1 MAKSNSSNKK
11 KKLYMAIKNHRL
23 SRLIHG
29 TPSIIGYGR
38 RTRERRRRR
47 CRRRRR
53 HRKIDNLPQWF
64 SGGGLNKYGKLD
76 ANAEGWNEERIE
88 RLLQRTIPQH
98 ELSLPNAPPPQLTVK
113 YLSRQFSCLPYGL
126 YKNLLKQTLDRRP
139 QRIESYFVHQYGHV
153 PPRVR
158 RLLTGSYYGSFFKEH
173 PEAHR
178 LKDENEPLDDREYR
192 HRNITRSP
200 QPGPSGRPP
209 NPPPPAAPP
218 SNLSSLFNF
227 SSFSP
232 ISTPSSS
239 SNELDTLLDTLLKEG
254 ELPYLPSSSSETP
267 PPSTQPFQILP
278 LTSND
283 PPPVTAVEA
292 VQQKKITSA
301 EKSAQELE
309 TILSVAGSSIRSV
322 INELQSPV
330 EPAPI
335 DGPPSSIPIDEQQH
349 PDDRWNDLKEM
360 FRKLEEELNSDPNY
374 ANSGANSGDI
384 ATENLYD
391 DLLNHNNSPLPA
403 PSRRRPHRPTAPPP
417 PITGY
422 VPHKQMKMP
431 VPSVPQQSYIPHKKM
446 PTPPQSYIPHKKM
459 PTPPQSHS
467 VGTSPIP
474 QPPRSHSGTQMDHD
488 LQTHNKIRSV
498 YEDFCKGKTNTRHT
512 THRIMDIVH
521 QVAKDNIR

>member
-1 MAKSNSSNKK
+1 MRDNSK
-11 KKLYMAIKNHRL
+11 KKLYMTIKNHRL

-47 CRRRRR
+47 RR
-53 HRKIDNLPQWF
+53 HNKDNNKMGGGILLQQLF
-64 SGGGLNKYGKLD
+64 SGGGVNKYGKLD
-76 ANAEGWNEERIE
+76 ANAKGWDEERIE
-88 RLLQRTIPQH
+88 RLLQRTIPEH
-98 ELSLPNAPPPQLTVK
+98 ELSLPNEPPPRLTVD
-113 YLSRQFSCLPYGL
+113 YLSKRFGCLPIGL
-126 YKNLLKQTLDRRP
+126 YRNILKQTLDRRP
-139 QRIESYFVHQYGHV
+139 QRIESYFAHQYGSV

-158 RLLTGSYYGSFFKEH
+158 RLLTGSYYGSFFK
-173 PEAHR
+173 PEVH
-178 LKDENEPLDDREYR
+178 KVKEENEPLDEREYR
-192 HRNITRSP
+192 RRYPHRLLSSNNRLSSSP
-200 QPGPSGRPP
+200 QPGPSSAPSG
-209 NPPPPAAPP
+209 PPPPSHAAPP

-239 SNELDTLLDTLLKEG
+239 SNELDTLLETLLKEG
-254 ELPYLPSSSSETP
+254 ELPHLPSSSSDTTPP
-267 PPSTQPFQILP
+267 PPSTPPFQILP

-330 EPAPI
+330 ETAAAEA
-335 DGPPSSIPIDEQQH
+335 SSIPTIDQQQQH
-349 PDDRWNDLKEM
+349 PDERWNDLKDM
-360 FRKLEEELNSDPNY
+360 FKKLEEEVNSDPKYN
-374 ANSGANSGDI
+374 NSGI

-391 DLLNHNNSPLPA
+391 DLLDHNNSPLPP
-403 PSRRRPHRPTAPPP
+403 PSRRRPTAPPP
-417 PITGY
+417 PRITGY
-422 VPHKQMKMP
+422 VPHKKMLEY
-431 VPSVPQQSYIPHKKM
+431 VPHKKM
-446 PTPPQSYIPHKKM
+446 SAAVPQS
-459 PTPPQSHS
+459 SHS
-467 VGTSPIP
+467 DVGTSPMPPPP
-474 QPPRSHSGTQMDHD
+474 QSHSGTQMDHD

-512 THRIMDIVH
+512 THRLMDIVH

>member
-1 MAKSNSSNKK
+1 MAANSNDRKK

-47 CRRRRR
+47 C
-53 HRKIDNLPQWF
+53 HNKNNNKLGGILLQQF
-64 SGGGLNKYGKLD
+64 SGGGFNKYGKLD
-76 ANAEGWNEERIE
+76 ANAKGWDEERIE
-88 RLLQRTIPQH
+88 RLLQRTIPEH
-98 ELSLPNAPPPQLTVK
+98 ELSLPNEPPPRLTVD
-113 YLSRQFSCLPYGL
+113 YLSKRFGCLPIGL
-126 YKNLLKQTLDRRP
+126 YRNILKQTLDRRP
-139 QRIESYFVHQYGHV
+139 QRIESYFAHQYGSV

-158 RLLTGSYYGSFFKEH
+158 RLLTGSYYGSFFK
-173 PEAHR
+173 PEVHK
-178 LKDENEPLDDREYR
+178 LKDENEPLDEREYR
-192 HRNITRSP
+192 RRYPHHLSSNNRLSSSP
-200 QPGPSGRPP
+200 QPGPSSAPSG
-209 NPPPPAAPP
+209 PPPPPHAAPP

-239 SNELDTLLDTLLKEG
+239 NELDTLLETLLQEG
-254 ELPYLPSSSSETP
+254 ELPHLPSSSSSDTTPP
-267 PPSTQPFQILP
+267 PPSTPPFQILP
-278 LTSND
+278 LTSNE

-330 EPAPI
+330 ETAAAEA
-335 DGPPSSIPIDEQQH
+335 SSIPTIDQQQQQH
-349 PDDRWNDLKEM
+349 PDERWNDLKDM
-360 FRKLEEELNSDPNY
+360 FKKLEEEVNSDPKYN
-374 ANSGANSGDI
+374 NSGI

-391 DLLNHNNSPLPA
+391 DLLDHNNSPLPP
-403 PSRRRPHRPTAPPP
+403 PSRRRPTAPPP
-417 PITGY
+417 PRITGY
-422 VPHKQMKMP
+422 VPHKKMP
-431 VPSVPQQSYIPHKKM
+431 EYVPHKKM
-446 PTPPQSYIPHKKM
+446 SAAVPQS
-459 PTPPQSHS
+459 SHS
-467 VGTSPIP
+467 DVGTSPM
-474 QPPRSHSGTQMDHD
+474 PPPTQSHSGTQMDHD

-512 THRIMDIVH
+512 THRLMDIVH

>member
-1 MAKSNSSNKK
+1 MKNNSK

-29 TPSIIGYGR
+29 TPSIIGYGGR

-47 CRRRRR
+47 RRRN
-53 HRKIDNLPQWF
+53 KDNNKMGGILLQQLF
-64 SGGGLNKYGKLD
+64 SGGGFNKYGKLD
-76 ANAEGWNEERIE
+76 ANAKGWDEERIE
-88 RLLQRTIPQH
+88 RLLQRTIPEH
-98 ELSLPNAPPPQLTVK
+98 ELSLPNEPPPRMTVD
-113 YLSRQFSCLPYGL
+113 YLSKRFGCLPIGL
-126 YKNLLKQTLDRRP
+126 YRNILKQTLDRRP
-139 QRIESYFVHQYGHV
+139 QRIESYFAHQYGSV

-158 RLLTGSYYGSFFKEH
+158 RLLTGSYYGSFFK
-173 PEAHR
+173 PEVHK
-178 LKDENEPLDDREYR
+178 LKDENEPLDEREYR
-192 HRNITRSP
+192 RRYPHPLSSNNRLSSSP
-200 QPGPSGRPP
+200 QPGPSSAPSG
-209 NPPPPAAPP
+209 PPPPSHAAPP

-239 SNELDTLLDTLLKEG
+239 NELDTLLETLLQEG
-254 ELPYLPSSSSETP
+254 ELPHLPSSSSDTSP
-267 PPSTQPFQILP
+267 PPPPLTPPFQILP
-278 LTSND
+278 LTSNN

-330 EPAPI
+330 ETAAA
-335 DGPPSSIPIDEQQH
+335 DQQQQH

-360 FRKLEEELNSDPNY
+360 YKNLEEELQSDPNY
-374 ANSGANSGDI
+374 AAATAESSGDI

-391 DLLNHNNSPLPA
+391 DLLEHNTSPLPA
-403 PSRRRPHRPTAPPP
+403 VPSRHRPR
-417 PITGY
+417 ITGY
-422 VPHKQMKMP
+422 VPHKQMVMP
-431 VPSVPQQSYIPHKKM
+431 QMYIPHKKM
-446 PTPPQSYIPHKKM
+446 PTV
-459 PTPPQSHS
+459 PQSHS
-467 VGTSPIP
+467 VGTSPMAPPP
-474 QPPRSHSGTQMDHD
+474 QSHSGTQMDHD
-488 LQTHNKIRSV
+488 LQTHNKIQSV

-512 THRIMDIVH
+512 THRLMDIVH

>member
-1 MAKSNSSNKK
+1 MTKNNSSNKK
-11 KKLYMAIKNHRL
+11 KTLYMAIKNHRL

-47 CRRRRR
+47 RR
-53 HRKIDNLPQWF
+53 HRKIDSLPQWF
-64 SGGGLNKYGKLD
+64 SGGGFNKYGKLD
-76 ANAEGWNEERIE
+76 ANAKGWDEERIE
-88 RLLQRTIPQH
+88 RLLQRTIPEH

-126 YKNLLKQTLDRRP
+126 YKNLLNQTLDRRP
-139 QRIESYFVHQYGHV
+139 QRIESYFIHQYGHV

-192 HRNITRSP
+192 HRNINRSP

-267 PPSTQPFQILP
+267 PPSTPPFQILP

-330 EPAPI
+330 ETVAAAE
-335 DGPPSSIPIDEQQH
+335 SSVSPMEEQQH
-349 PDDRWNDLKEM
+349 SS
-360 FRKLEEELNSDPNY
+360 NS
-374 ANSGANSGDI
+374 SSSSKKCSI
-384 ATENLYD
+384 M
-391 DLLNHNNSPLPA
+391 
-403 PSRRRPHRPTAPPP
+403 RRRTAA
-417 PITGY
+417 
-422 VPHKQMKMP
+422 V
-431 VPSVPQQSYIPHKKM
+431 V
-446 PTPPQSYIPHKKM
+446 
-459 PTPPQSHS
+459 
-467 VGTSPIP
+467 
-474 QPPRSHSGTQMDHD
+474 
-488 LQTHNKIRSV
+488 
-498 YEDFCKGKTNTRHT
+498 
-512 THRIMDIVH
+512 
-521 QVAKDNIR
+521 

>member
-1 MAKSNSSNKK
+1 
-11 KKLYMAIKNHRL
+11 MAIKNHRL

-38 RTRERRRRR
+38 RTRERRRS
-47 CRRRRR
+47 RRRRR
-53 HRKIDNLPQWF
+53 RKIDDIQPQQF
-64 SGGGLNKYGKLD
+64 SGGGFTRYGKLD
-76 ANAEGWNEERIE
+76 ADAKGWDEERIG
-88 RLLQRTIPQH
+88 RLLQRNIPEH
-98 ELSLPNAPPPQLTVK
+98 ELSLPNEPPPQLTVK
-113 YLSRQFSCLPYGL
+113 YLSKHFSCLPYGL

-139 QRIESYFVHQYGHV
+139 QRIENYFIHQYEHV

-158 RLLTGSYYGSFFKEH
+158 RLLTGSYYGSFFKAH

-178 LKDENEPLDDREYR
+178 LKDENEPLDEREYR
-192 HRNITRSP
+192 RHH
-200 QPGPSGRPP
+200 
-209 NPPPPAAPP
+209 PPPAPTQPHAPAAAP
-218 SNLSSLFNF
+218 SSNLSSLFNF

-232 ISTPSSS
+232 ISAAPTPSSDRI
-239 SNELDTLLDTLLKEG
+239 ELDTLLDTLLEEG
-254 ELPYLPSSSSETP
+254 ELPHLPSSSSETTTP
-267 PPSTQPFQILP
+267 PIPHSPPFQILP

-283 PPPVTAVEA
+283 PPPATAVEA

-335 DGPPSSIPIDEQQH
+335 DAAPSSIPIDQQQH

-360 FRKLEEELNSDPNY
+360 FKKLEEELNSDPSY
-374 ANSGANSGDI
+374 AAANSGGM

-391 DLLNHNNSPLPA
+391 DLLDHNNSPLPPTP
-403 PSRRRPHRPTAPPP
+403 PSRHRPTRPTAPPP
-417 PITGY
+417 RITGY
-422 VPHKQMKMP
+422 VPHKQMTTMP
-431 VPSVPQQSYIPHKKM
+431 APS
-446 PTPPQSYIPHKKM
+446 PQSYIPHKKM
-459 PTPPQSHS
+459 SVGTSPMRPPQSHS
-467 VGTSPIP
+467 VASSPMP
-474 QPPRSHSGTQMDHD
+474 QPQVKQHGTQMDHD

>member
-1 MAKSNSSNKK
+1 MRDNSK
-11 KKLYMAIKNHRL
+11 KKLYMTIKNHRL

-47 CRRRRR
+47 RR
-53 HRKIDNLPQWF
+53 HNKDNNKMGGGILLQQLF
-64 SGGGLNKYGKLD
+64 SGGGFNKYGTLD
-76 ANAEGWNEERIE
+76 ANAKGWDEERIE
-88 RLLQRTIPQH
+88 RLLQRTIPEH
-98 ELSLPNAPPPQLTVK
+98 ELSLPNEPPPRMTLD
-113 YLSRQFSCLPYGL
+113 YLSKRFGCLPIGL
-126 YKNLLKQTLDRRP
+126 YRNILKQTLDRRP
-139 QRIESYFVHQYGHV
+139 QRIESYFAHQYGSV

-158 RLLTGSYYGSFFKEH
+158 RLLTGSYYGSFFK
-173 PEAHR
+173 PEVHK
-178 LKDENEPLDDREYR
+178 LKDENEPLDEREYR
-192 HRNITRSP
+192 RRYPHRLSSNNRLSSSP
-200 QPGPSGRPP
+200 QPGPSSAPTGRPP
-209 NPPPPAAPP
+209 PPSHAAPP

-239 SNELDTLLDTLLKEG
+239 NELDTLLETLLQEG
-254 ELPYLPSSSSETP
+254 ELPHLPSSSSDTSPPP
-267 PPSTQPFQILP
+267 PPSTPPFQILP
-278 LTSND
+278 LTSNN

-330 EPAPI
+330 ETATAA
-335 DGPPSSIPIDEQQH
+335 GTSSIPLGQQQH

-360 FRKLEEELNSDPNY
+360 YKKLEEELQSDPNY
-374 ANSGANSGDI
+374 AAATAESSGDI

-391 DLLNHNNSPLPA
+391 DLLEHNTSPLPA
-403 PSRRRPHRPTAPPP
+403 AVPSRHRPR
-417 PITGY
+417 ITGY
-422 VPHKQMKMP
+422 VPHKQMVMP
-431 VPSVPQQSYIPHKKM
+431 AAPSPQMYIPHKKM
-446 PTPPQSYIPHKKM
+446 PTL
-459 PTPPQSHS
+459 PQSHS
-467 VGTSPIP
+467 DVGTSPMPPPP
-474 QPPRSHSGTQMDHD
+474 QSHSGTQMDHD

-512 THRIMDIVH
+512 THRLMDIVH

>member
-1 MAKSNSSNKK
+1 MKNNSK

-47 CRRRRR
+47 RRRR
-53 HRKIDNLPQWF
+53 HNRNNNKMGGILLQQF
-64 SGGGLNKYGKLD
+64 SGGGFNKYGKL
-76 ANAEGWNEERIE
+76 NAKAKGWDEERIE
-88 RLLQRTIPQH
+88 RLLQRTIPEH
-98 ELSLPNAPPPQLTVK
+98 ELSLPNEPPPRLTVD
-113 YLSRQFSCLPYGL
+113 YLSKRFGCLPFGL
-126 YKNLLKQTLDRRP
+126 YRNILKQTLDRRP
-139 QRIESYFVHQYGHV
+139 QRIESYFAHQYGSV

-158 RLLTGSYYGSFFKEH
+158 RLLTGSYYGSFFK
-173 PEAHR
+173 PEAHKV
-178 LKDENEPLDDREYR
+178 KDENEPLDQREYR
-192 HRNITRSP
+192 RRYPHCSTNRSSSSP
-200 QPGPSGRPP
+200 QPGPSSGPSAP
-209 NPPPPAAPP
+209 PPPPAAPP

-254 ELPYLPSSSSETP
+254 EFPHLPSEPTT
-267 PPSTQPFQILP
+267 PPSTPPFQILP
-278 LTSND
+278 LTSTD

-330 EPAPI
+330 DTAAAAAK
-335 DGPPSSIPIDEQQH
+335 SSIPLDQQQH

-360 FRKLEEELNSDPNY
+360 YKKLEEELNSDPNY
-374 ANSGANSGDI
+374 AAAEANSGDI

-391 DLLNHNNSPLPA
+391 DLLEHNTFPLPA
-403 PSRRRPHRPTAPPP
+403 VPSRRRPHRPTAPPP
-417 PITGY
+417 PS
-422 VPHKQMKMP
+422 PQM
-431 VPSVPQQSYIPHKKM
+431 YIPHKKNAGNIA
-446 PTPPQSYIPHKKM
+446 TK
-459 PTPPQSHS
+459 
-467 VGTSPIP
+467 VV
-474 QPPRSHSGTQMDHD
+474 
-488 LQTHNKIRSV
+488 V
-498 YEDFCKGKTNTRHT
+498 YSS
-512 THRIMDIVH
+512 
-521 QVAKDNIR
+521 